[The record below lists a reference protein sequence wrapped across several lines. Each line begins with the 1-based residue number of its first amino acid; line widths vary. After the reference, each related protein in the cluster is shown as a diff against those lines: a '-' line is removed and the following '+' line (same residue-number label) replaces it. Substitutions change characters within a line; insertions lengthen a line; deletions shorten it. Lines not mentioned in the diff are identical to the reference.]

1 MAFSTS
7 PFERRSRASGAVIGS
22 YDTLLNAAE
31 RTGSAAFRRPVLQR
45 GFQMALI
52 FNGLQPS
59 KMAARPCTARSL
71 PKNRVFQWLLQ
82 RAVAGLAGSD
92 SPDLLE

>member
-7 PFERRSRASGAVIGS
+7 PFERRSRTSGAVIGS
-22 YDTLLNAAE
+22 YDTLLNAAK
-31 RTGSAAFRRPVLQR
+31 RTGSAALRHPVQQR

-59 KMAARPCTARSL
+59 KMAARPCTACSL
-71 PKNRVFQWLLQ
+71 PKNQSFS
-82 RAVAGLAGSD
+82 AAC
-92 SPDLLE
+92 